1 MTHLL
6 IMSMAG
12 GAAGLILL
20 LIKPV
25 TKKLFGYKWQYY
37 IWLVPLL
44 TFLLPLSFK
53 IPETVLG
60 ESKVI
65 GIISPQAING
75 VIKTASDSA
84 DHVKINLITVWIAGV
99 LMLFAFRIIR
109 YAIFCRTLKKKSK
122 RDFDFNLRFSV
133 RRCRIKSPVM
143 TGLFKPTLF
152 IPKTLEGTELDFVI
166 AHESVHYNRHDI
178 VYKWFAVLMQ
188 TVHWFNPVSFLIL
201 RQIDEDCEIS
211 CDYEVSKMM
220 SDVQRKDYMNL
231 ILSMASKR
239 RILTTQMADSKS
251 LIKKRFSAIISN
263 PHKKMVVLPCVV
275 AMGIAA
281 SSLCA
286 SGVAAGIKVPEK
298 ISVTKH
304 SNKQSKIS
312 ASAFVSEP
320 KLKNEAKVS
329 ASDFAEKS
337 ELAPYPEYAEEN
349 ESVHTPVAKTPDK
362 ATENTEA
369 IQEVTEDNGYL
380 PGDLIINEISAPPS
394 GGDILSYDSDIED
407 TQVVT
412 VIPGDNGMVSI
423 HFGCDMPSAV
433 AEISISG
440 LSEDCDTVGY
450 SVPTNSAYRYDI
462 CGLEPGKEYEIGIN
476 TYCPGNYDIN
486 GNITIIKE

>member
-1 MTHLL
+1 MTRLL
-6 IMSMAG
+6 IMSIAG
-12 GAAGLILL
+12 GIAGLIFL

-44 TFLLPLSFK
+44 TFSLPLSLK

-65 GIISPQAING
+65 GVISPQAING

-84 DHVKINLITVWIAGV
+84 GNAKINLITVWLAGV

-109 YAIFCRTLKKKSK
+109 YTIFCRMLKKGSK

-143 TGLFKPTLF
+143 TGIFKPVLY
-152 IPKTLEGTELDFVI
+152 IPKDLSGADLDFVI

-178 VYKWFAVLMQ
+178 VYKWFAVLVQ
-188 TVHWFNPVSFLIL
+188 TVHWFNPASFLIL

-211 CDYEVSKMM
+211 CDYEVSKRM
-220 SDVQRKDYMNL
+220 SDVQKKDYMRL

-251 LIKKRFSAIISN
+251 LIKKRFSAIICN
-263 PHKKMVVLPCVV
+263 PRKKMVVFPCIVTV
-275 AMGIAA
+275 IITVSSLFASGIAA
-281 SSLCA
+281 GTTA
-286 SGVAAGIKVPEK
+286 PEK
-298 ISVTKH
+298 ISVTNH
-304 SNKQSKIS
+304 SNKQREVTT
-312 ASAFVSEP
+312 SAFASKP
-320 KLKNEAKVS
+320 KLKNEVR
-329 ASDFAEKS
+329 KS
-337 ELAPYPEYAEEN
+337 ESNAGIATEPAPQPEYTVVNDSEN
-349 ESVHTPVAKTPDK
+349 SDTVK
-362 ATENTEA
+362 ENTEA

-394 GGDILSYDSDIED
+394 GGNILSYDSDIED

-412 VIPGDNGMVSI
+412 VIPGDNGRVSI
-423 HFGCDMPSAV
+423 HFSCDMPSAV

-450 SVPTNSAYRYDI
+450 NVPTNSAYRYDI